1 MSKVI
6 HNISEVIHKFPTNR
20 QYFEIFLCVKQ
31 RCQKKLSTKTETS
44 VHKLKLKR
52 KEKIK
57 KLQQFALKIFFV
69 AVKTID
75 KFIKYAILSKYAAR

>member
-20 QYFEIFLCVKQ
+20 QYFEIFFVSSKDVKKNYQ
-31 RCQKKLSTKTETS
+31 QKQKHLFTN
-44 VHKLKLKR
+44 LKLKR

-75 KFIKYAILSKYAAR
+75 KFIKYAILSKYATR